1 MDFQL
6 TDEQGLFIETARRI
20 GEDFGL
26 EYWRDKDAREE
37 YPAECWQAIC
47 DAGMAGAMVPEEFG
61 GTGLG
66 MVDLALVIE
75 ELCAGGAGS
84 TLAQIFM
91 LNPIFGGVSIT
102 NYGSDA
108 MRAEWLP
115 QLCSGQMSFCMAL
128 TEPEAGSNA
137 LEIGTTA
144 KAQGDGWR
152 LDGSK
157 IWITG
162 VPQSHK
168 MLVVAR
174 TTALADSSRRSFG
187 ISLFMIDTERDGLTH
202 TTIDKDR
209 YQHLAG
215 LVGVLRQ
222 RPGRARRAHRHAGR
236 GLASAPRC
244 AEHRTHRHH
253 GGAWSGRVAWP
264 SGSPSTTPRSGR
276 SSATGPSPATRASS
290 SRWPRP
296 GPSWKQ
302 RRNLN
307 LKAAWLFDNDQP
319 FGSESNAAK
328 LIASQVASR
337 SAAQSMQTMGGMG
350 YAKEMH
356 VERLWRDAK
365 LFRFAPVSEEM
376 ILNYIAT
383 RNLGMPRSY

>member
-91 LNPIFGGVSIT
+91 LNPIFGGVSIA

-137 LEIGTTA
+137 LEIGTT
-144 KAQGDGWR
+144 
-152 LDGSK
+152 
-157 IWITG
+157 
-162 VPQSHK
+162 
-168 MLVVAR
+168 
-174 TTALADSSRRSFG
+174 
-187 ISLFMIDTERDGLTH
+187 E
-202 TTIDKDR
+202 
-209 YQHLAG
+209 
-215 LVGVLRQ
+215 VG
-222 RPGRARRAHRHAGR
+222 P
-236 GLASAPRC
+236 
-244 AEHRTHRHH
+244 
-253 GGAWSGRVAWP
+253 
-264 SGSPSTTPRSGR
+264 
-276 SSATGPSPATRASS
+276 
-290 SRWPRP
+290 
-296 GPSWKQ
+296 
-302 RRNLN
+302 
-307 LKAAWLFDNDQP
+307 
-319 FGSESNAAK
+319 
-328 LIASQVASR
+328 
-337 SAAQSMQTMGGMG
+337 
-350 YAKEMH
+350 
-356 VERLWRDAK
+356 
-365 LFRFAPVSEEM
+365 
-376 ILNYIAT
+376 
-383 RNLGMPRSY
+383 